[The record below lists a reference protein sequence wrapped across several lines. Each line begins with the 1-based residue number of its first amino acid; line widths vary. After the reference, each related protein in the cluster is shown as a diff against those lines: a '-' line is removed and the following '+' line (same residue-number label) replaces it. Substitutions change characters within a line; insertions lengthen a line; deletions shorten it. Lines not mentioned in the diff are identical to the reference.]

1 MRLAGIWLE
10 FPTSSDYSILKKS
23 SIFSKFSKKTAFSPG
38 ISGRPELRHFL
49 HGIFSCSWPWKGRKI
64 GIFRHIRHICRLK
77 EALVET
83 GIKVALCSGI
93 ILESFPSGW
102 AARST

>member
-38 ISGRPELRHFL
+38 ISGRPELRSGTFYTAFFPVPGPGKAGKL
-49 HGIFSCSWPWKGRKI
+49 AFSGIF
-64 GIFRHIRHICRLK
+64 GIY
-77 EALVET
+77 A
-83 GIKVALCSGI
+83 G
-93 ILESFPSGW
+93 
-102 AARST
+102 